1 MFTTPTSLKVYARTS
16 IMFQSCGGALVFHYF
31 PGGTLSVRRVL
42 FCFMLA
48 ALRFFGRT
56 NEKEKDDRFPGTR
69 ARVKREKTRR
79 KEEVPN
85 LFECIEENLPL
96 DSFKAAHK
104 ADPGCVV
111 EVDEEK
117 GGWFPLFAY
126 IFSPQCQ
133 RRKGKDD
140 SVLEYLLDISDM
152 AALHPPL
159 LAQPMLSVSVPF
171 NIPLYFLKNG
181 FDDAVLFKV
190 IPLCVLVHGKLPES
204 FLSDAIDHARS
215 DEVCECILIL
225 QPEAVKYVDP
235 EYGWPILHKLLWY
248 PRETDYVLLKVLELF
263 PDSGRMVVS
272 ERLPLF
278 MALSRPGQFSE
289 NVLNTIFDAYPDAAQ
304 YSDPQGNTVL
314 HCGLKNKSLTVQL
327 SNNVCELNPAA
338 IVTVDVYG
346 NTPMELAVAMGDEID
361 RQLLASL
368 MRAKARDRLARE
380 ESENSDGEEE
390 AVVRVDGAGHAH
402 LVRKRDWDV
411 SRYGED
417 FFSNNAPYAR
427 TEIVREDGAGRETT
441 LKKVCLET

>member
-1 MFTTPTSLKVYARTS
+1 MKANARTS
-16 IMFQSCGGALVFHYF
+16 IMFWTCEEALVFYSF
-31 PGGTLSVRRVL
+31 PDGILSVRRVIVG
-42 FCFMLA
+42 FMKA
-48 ALRFFGRT
+48 RLRFFGRT
-56 NEKEKDDRFPGTR
+56 NKEKGDRFPGTR
-69 ARVKREKTRR
+69 ARVKRDKTRT

-96 DSFKAAHK
+96 ESIKAAYK

-117 GGWFPLFAY
+117 GGWFPLHKY

-152 AALHPPL
+152 AVLHPPL
-159 LAQPMLSVSVPF
+159 LPQSMLNVSAPF

-190 IPLCVLVHGKLPES
+190 IPMCAIVHGKLPES
-204 FLSDAIDHARS
+204 FLSDAIDHERS
-215 DEVCECILIL
+215 DEVCECIFIM

-235 EYGWPILHKLLWY
+235 DYGWPILHKLLWY

-263 PDSGRMVVS
+263 PDSVSIVVS
-272 ERLPLF
+272 EHLLPLF
-278 MALSRPGQFSE
+278 MALSRPGEFSE
-289 NVLNTIFDAYPDAAQ
+289 TILNTIFDAYPDAAR
-304 YSDPQGNTVL
+304 YVDPQGNTAL

-327 SNNVCELNPAA
+327 SNNICELNPAA
-338 IVTVDVYG
+338 VMAVDIYG

-380 ESENSDGEEE
+380 EPENSDGEEE
-390 AVVRVDGAGHAH
+390 VAVQGDDAGHAH
-402 LVRKRDWDV
+402 LVQKRDWDV
-411 SRYGED
+411 SRHGEG

-427 TEIVREDGAGRETT
+427 GAEIGRENGSSRKTT
-441 LKKVCLET
+441 LKNECLET